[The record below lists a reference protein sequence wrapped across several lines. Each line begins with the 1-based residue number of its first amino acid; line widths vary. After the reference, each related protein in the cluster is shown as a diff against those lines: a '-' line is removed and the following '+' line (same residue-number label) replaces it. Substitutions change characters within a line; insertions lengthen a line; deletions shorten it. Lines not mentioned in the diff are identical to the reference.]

1 MDAKMKNED
10 LEAIKQSGYVRDG
23 FGSLGIVAGKP
34 VLQDGVICVNC
45 EGIHPGD
52 VVTVADRIAQ
62 AMGRKGWSVDVWFDE
77 MANELKIGRKEEE
90 EVE

>member
-1 MDAKMKNED
+1 MKKED
-10 LEAIKQSGYVRDG
+10 FEAIKQSGYIRDG

-62 AMGRKGWSVDVWFDE
+62 AMGRKGWDVDVWFDE
-77 MANELKIGRKEEE
+77 MENELKVSQKEKED
-90 EVE
+90 